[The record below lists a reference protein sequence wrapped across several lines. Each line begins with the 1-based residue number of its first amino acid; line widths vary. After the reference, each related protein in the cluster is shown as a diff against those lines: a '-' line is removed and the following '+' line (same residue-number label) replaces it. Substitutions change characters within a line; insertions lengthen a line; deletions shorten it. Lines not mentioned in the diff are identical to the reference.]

1 MAPEKYVGRAPSQV
15 TEFLRDEIAPLLA
28 KYPDESIQAELN
40 V

>member
-15 TEFLRDEIAPLLA
+15 TEFLRGEIAPLLA
-28 KYPDESIQAELN
+28 GYPDESIQAELN